1 MNFSF
6 LNDFKNQFLESQLFS
21 ILKLSLIYLGFGLLG
36 ILLFFLLVLFIH
48 FLFAKF
54 KFKHRIENLTRVFP
68 EKSKIKILLIEFPKA
83 FWRDFFCSDPNIFPY
98 YGLNLICGDQGC
110 GKTITMCYLIR
121 KWSYE
126 FPRLRVRTNFDCTV
140 GTHDLFSYQDFEKSA
155 NGIYGELDCLS
166 ELQTWFSSQDSKY
179 FPPEMLSVITQ
190 QRHVRR
196 CIIGDTQRFHRV
208 AKQLREQVSFIY
220 RPCTFFGCLTRV
232 VVTQPD
238 LDSDG
243 MIISEKKIKT
253 FWFVHDDDL
262 RSMYD
267 SYCQVDFGQKH
278 N

>member
-1 MNFSF
+1 MSF
-6 LNDFKNQFLESQLFS
+6 VNSKFFTY
-21 ILKLSLIYLGFGLLG
+21 LKVFGFGLL
-36 ILLFFLLVLFIH
+36 IFLAVLLVIILIVLLIH
-48 FLFAKF
+48 FIFAKM
-54 KFKHRIENLTRVFP
+54 KFKHRIENLTRLYP
-68 EKSKIKILLIEFPKA
+68 GKSKFKIFFVEFPRA

-126 FPRLRVRTNFDCTV
+126 FPKLRVRTNFDCTI
-140 GTHDLFSYQDFEKSA
+140 GSHDLFNYTDFSPNG

-208 AKQLREQVSFIY
+208 AKQLREQTSFIY
-220 RPCTFFGCLTRV
+220 RPVTFFGCLTHVTV
-232 VVTQPD
+232 VQPD
-238 LDSDG
+238 INSDG
-243 MIISEKKIKT
+243 VIISEKSK
-253 FWFVHDDDL
+253 FVL
-262 RSMYD
+262 V
-267 SYCQVDFGQKH
+267 CA
-278 N
+278 

>member
-1 MNFSF
+1 MDFSFITDIKDSF
-6 LNDFKNQFLESQLFS
+6 LNSKFVEY
-21 ILKLSLIYLGFGLLG
+21 LKLGFIYLGLGLVV
-36 ILLFFLLVLFIH
+36 LLVLILLVLLVHFI
-48 FLFAKF
+48 FAKV
-54 KFKHRIENLTRVFP
+54 KFKSRIEDLTRTYP
-68 EKSKIKILLIEFPKA
+68 EKSKFKIFFIDFPRA

-126 FPRLRVRTNFDCTV
+126 FPKLRVRTNFDCTV
-140 GTHDLFSYQDFEKSA
+140 GCHNLFSYKDFDSAA

-220 RPCTFFGCLTRV
+220 RPQTFFGCLTRV
-232 VVTQPD
+232 CVVQPD

-243 MIISEKKIKT
+243 MIISERKIKT

-262 RSMYD
+262 RKMYD
-267 SYCQVDFGQKH
+267 SYSQVDFGMKKE
-278 N
+278 

>member
-1 MNFSF
+1 MDFNFITDLKDSF
-6 LNDFKNQFLESQLFS
+6 LQSKFVDF
-21 ILKLSLIYLGFGLLG
+21 LKLGLIYLALGLAA
-36 ILLFFLLVLFIH
+36 LLVVLLLVLFVH
-48 FLFAKF
+48 FIFAKL
-54 KFKHRIENLTRVFP
+54 KFKTRIVNLTRIYP
-68 EKSKIKILLIEFPKA
+68 EKSKFKIFFIEFPRA

-126 FPRLRVRTNFDCTV
+126 FPKLRVRTNFDCSV
-140 GTHDLFSYQDFEKSA
+140 GSHDLFSYKDFDNCA

-208 AKQLREQVSFIY
+208 AKQLREQTSFIY
-220 RPCTFFGCLTRV
+220 YPKTFFGCLTFVRV
-232 VVTQPD
+232 IEPD
-238 LDSDG
+238 LDDDG
-243 MIISEKKIKT
+243 KIISERVIKK
-253 FWFVHDDDL
+253 FWFVHDDEL
-262 RSMYD
+262 RKMYD
-267 SYCQVDFGQKH
+267 SYSLVDFGQK
-278 N
+278 